1 MWRTEDILKQ
11 YSSVPTEQPILYSHI
26 FEKFLKKYG
35 SMQGISEWAFLEN
48 AGNGFPEIKKSIVG
62 VLIYKK
68 WNSGYNFIAVENK
81 FKQMAH
87 SVIAL

>member
-1 MWRTEDILKQ
+1 
-11 YSSVPTEQPILYSHI
+11 
-26 FEKFLKKYG
+26 
-35 SMQGISEWAFLEN
+35 MQGISEWAFLEN